1 MFYFHLVI
9 PVEMTF
15 QILKNEASH
24 LTKFLEIQM
33 KIDLRDIL
41 IIVPVSVLLM
51 FGIIMVTSS
60 SIYIADDLTSNP
72 FHFAQRQ
79 VIFIAVGFLAMIFF
93 LVIPSELLF
102 KADWIFMLISILL
115 LAILFVPDVGT
126 SVNGSIR
133 WIRLGPINIQPS
145 EICKFSLI
153 LYISG
158 YSVRRMTEI
167 NSFRSF
173 LKPLFLLF
181 LISILI
187 MGQPD
192 LGSTAII
199 CILVVGILFYA
210 GISFFQLFLLLLLIG
225 LLGYLA
231 ISTSPMRLARVLA
244 FTDPFA
250 ADVVLNAGWQLSNSL
265 ISIGQGGWFGVGLG
279 NSFQKSFFLPE
290 AHTDFI
296 FAILIEELG
305 LIGGLFLIMI
315 FLFLFYGLIL
325 ICLDSFKK
333 NRLFQGYA
341 VFGIFLLLVVQT
353 LFNISVN
360 IGLLPTKGLTLP
372 FISYGGTSIIIMLSL
387 IGIVLRINNENKA
400 I

>member
-1 MFYFHLVI
+1 MYI
-9 PVEMTF
+9 TR
-15 QILKNEASH
+15 N
-24 LTKFLEIQM
+24 
-33 KIDLRDIL
+33 DIL
-41 IIVPVSVLLM
+41 IILPLSFLIIL
-51 FGIIMVTSS
+51 GLIMVTSS
-60 SIYIADDLTSNP
+60 SIYVADDMTSNP
-72 FHFAQRQ
+72 FYFAQRQ
-79 VIFIAVGFLAMIFF
+79 SLFIAIGLIAMTSF
-93 LVIPSELLF
+93 LVIPSTFLY
-102 KADWIFMLISILL
+102 KTDWIFMLLSILL
-115 LAILFVPDVGT
+115 LIALFIPDVGT

-158 YSVRRMTEI
+158 YSIRRISEI
-167 NSFRSF
+167 DSLRGF
-173 LKPLFLLF
+173 LKPLSLLF
-181 LISILI
+181 IISILI
-187 MGQPD
+187 MSQPD
-192 LGSTAII
+192 LGSTAIV

-210 GISFFQLFLLLLLIG
+210 GISFFQLGLLILLIV

-231 ISTSPMRLARVLA
+231 ITTSPMRLARVLA

-296 FAILIEELG
+296 FAILVEELG
-305 LIGGLFLIMI
+305 IIGGMVLILLFIV
-315 FLFLFYGLIL
+315 LFVGLIS
-325 ICLDSFKK
+325 ISYDSFKK
-333 NRLFQGYA
+333 NRYFQGYV
-341 VFGIFLLLVVQT
+341 VFGTFLLISIQM
-353 LFNISVN
+353 LFNIAVN

-387 IGIVLRINNENKA
+387 MGIVMRINNENKLL
-400 I
+400 

>member
-1 MFYFHLVI
+1 MNI
-9 PVEMTF
+9 TR
-15 QILKNEASH
+15 N
-24 LTKFLEIQM
+24 
-33 KIDLRDIL
+33 DIL
-41 IIVPVSVLLM
+41 IILPLSFLIILGM
-51 FGIIMVTSS
+51 IMVTSS
-60 SIYIADDLTSNP
+60 SIYVADDMTSNP
-72 FHFAQRQ
+72 FYFAQRQ
-79 VIFIAVGFLAMIFF
+79 SLFIAIGLIAMTSF
-93 LVIPSELLF
+93 LVIPSTFLY
-102 KADWIFMLISILL
+102 KTDWIFMLLSILL
-115 LAILFVPDVGT
+115 LIALFIPDVGT

-158 YSVRRMTEI
+158 YSIRRISEI
-167 NSFRSF
+167 NSLRGF
-173 LKPLFLLF
+173 LKPLSLLF
-181 LISILI
+181 IISILI
-187 MGQPD
+187 MSQPD
-192 LGSTAII
+192 LGSTAIV

-210 GISFFQLFLLLLLIG
+210 GISFFQLGLLILLIV

-231 ISTSPMRLARVLA
+231 ITTSPMRLARVLA

-296 FAILIEELG
+296 FAILVEELG
-305 LIGGLFLIMI
+305 IIGGMVLILLFIA
-315 FLFLFYGLIL
+315 LFVGLIS
-325 ICLDSFKK
+325 ISYDSFRK
-333 NRLFQGYA
+333 NRYFQGYV
-341 VFGIFLLLVVQT
+341 VFGTFLLISIQM
-353 LFNISVN
+353 LFNIAVN

-387 IGIVLRINNENKA
+387 MGIVLRINNENKLL
-400 I
+400 

>member
-1 MFYFHLVI
+1 MNI
-9 PVEMTF
+9 TR
-15 QILKNEASH
+15 N
-24 LTKFLEIQM
+24 
-33 KIDLRDIL
+33 DIL
-41 IIVPVSVLLM
+41 IILPLSFLIILGM
-51 FGIIMVTSS
+51 IMVTSS
-60 SIYIADDLTSNP
+60 SIYVADDMTSNP
-72 FHFAQRQ
+72 FYFAQRQ
-79 VIFIAVGFLAMIFF
+79 SLFIAIGLIAMTSF
-93 LVIPSELLF
+93 LVIPSTFLY
-102 KADWIFMLISILL
+102 KTDWIFMLLSILL
-115 LAILFVPDVGT
+115 LIALFIPDVGT

-158 YSVRRMTEI
+158 YSIRRISEI
-167 NSFRSF
+167 DSLRGF
-173 LKPLFLLF
+173 LKPLSLLF
-181 LISILI
+181 IISILI
-187 MGQPD
+187 MSQPD
-192 LGSTAII
+192 LGSTAIV

-210 GISFFQLFLLLLLIG
+210 GISFFQLGLLILLIA

-231 ISTSPMRLARVLA
+231 ITTSPMRLARVLA

-296 FAILIEELG
+296 FAILVEELG
-305 LIGGLFLIMI
+305 IIGGMVLILLFIV
-315 FLFLFYGLIL
+315 LFIGLIS
-325 ICLDSFKK
+325 ISYDSFRK
-333 NRLFQGYA
+333 NRYFQGYV
-341 VFGIFLLLVVQT
+341 VFGTFLLISIQM
-353 LFNISVN
+353 LFNIAVN

-387 IGIVLRINNENKA
+387 MGIVLRINNENKLL
-400 I
+400 

>member
-1 MFYFHLVI
+1 
-9 PVEMTF
+9 
-15 QILKNEASH
+15 
-24 LTKFLEIQM
+24 M
-33 KIDLRDIL
+33 KIDTKDLFIIL
-41 IIVPVSVLLM
+41 PISFLLM
-51 FGIIMVTSS
+51 TGIIMVSSS
-60 SIYIADDLTSNP
+60 SIYIANDMTNNP

-79 VIFIAVGFLAMIFF
+79 ALFIAIGLLALIFF
-93 LVIPSELLF
+93 LLLPSEFLF
-102 KADWIFMLISILL
+102 RTDWIFMLISIFLL
-115 LAILFVPDVGT
+115 TILFVPDVGT

-145 EICKFSLI
+145 EVCKFSLI

-167 NSFRSF
+167 NSLRSF

-181 LISILI
+181 LISVLI

-192 LGSTAII
+192 LGSTAIV

-210 GISFFQLFLLLLLIG
+210 GISFMQLCLLILLIA

-231 ISTSPMRLARVLA
+231 ITTSPMRIARILA

-279 NSFQKSFFLPE
+279 NSFQKSFYLPE

-296 FAILIEELG
+296 FAILVEELG
-305 LIGGLFLIMI
+305 LIGGLTLI
-315 FLFLFYGLIL
+315 FLFVLLFVGLVL
-325 ICLDSFKK
+325 ISFDSFKK
-333 NRLFQGYA
+333 EKYFQGYV
-341 VFGIFLLLVVQT
+341 VFGIFLLIAIQV
-353 LFNISVN
+353 LFNIAVN

-387 IGIVLRINNENKA
+387 IGIVLRINNENK
-400 I
+400 IL

>member
-1 MFYFHLVI
+1 MNI
-9 PVEMTF
+9 TR
-15 QILKNEASH
+15 N
-24 LTKFLEIQM
+24 
-33 KIDLRDIL
+33 DIL
-41 IIVPVSVLLM
+41 IILPLSFLIILGM
-51 FGIIMVTSS
+51 IMVTSS
-60 SIYIADDLTSNP
+60 SIYVADDMTSNP
-72 FHFAQRQ
+72 FYFAQRQ
-79 VIFIAVGFLAMIFF
+79 SLFIAIGLIAMTSF
-93 LVIPSELLF
+93 LVIPSTFLY
-102 KADWIFMLISILL
+102 KTDWIFMLLSILL
-115 LAILFVPDVGT
+115 LIALFIPDVGT

-158 YSVRRMTEI
+158 YSIRRISEI
-167 NSFRSF
+167 DSLRGF
-173 LKPLFLLF
+173 LKPLSLLF
-181 LISILI
+181 IISILI
-187 MGQPD
+187 MSQPD
-192 LGSTAII
+192 LGSTAIV

-210 GISFFQLFLLLLLIG
+210 GISFFQLGLLILLIA

-231 ISTSPMRLARVLA
+231 ITTSPMRLARVLA

-296 FAILIEELG
+296 FAILVEELG
-305 LIGGLFLIMI
+305 IIGGMVLILLFIV
-315 FLFLFYGLIL
+315 LFVGLIS
-325 ICLDSFKK
+325 ISYDSFRK
-333 NRLFQGYA
+333 NRYFQGYV
-341 VFGIFLLLVVQT
+341 VFGTFLLISIQM
-353 LFNISVN
+353 LFNIAVN

-387 IGIVLRINNENKA
+387 MGIVLRINNENKLL
-400 I
+400 